1 MIKRVFEKIKTM
13 FLSKAESD
21 FTAMTVIALIVFL
34 VSLGLNYVLNYVNT
48 PDAQRDVMYNWEYL
62 YSNHVQLDS
71 EDHWHTAT
79 VLNPISQEKT
89 GEYLHLITTVKAS
102 DVPRNLVIQADHAPV
117 RVTVNQR
124 EVYNNWYGQTDYV
137 GNNYNAVTIPPSV
150 TDPIIRISLRLPYS
164 ADLQISM
171 GQGAAEAVGQA
182 GVWPWLALGV
192 MGLGALLFLTN
203 TVLLFT
209 RRRNALGFMLAL
221 GIISY
226 GVAACLSQVAKA
238 TYLLNGPEMYG
249 ISIAVLYLSQMIT
262 MISVLMCF
270 KLGVKR
276 YIAPFLLG
284 LLAAGV
290 GIAARSVTVNLITMG
305 VQYAMLF
312 VVSLLMIGPVK
323 ALLKVRIRFA
333 KALSAIVVYFG
344 ICCVASVL
352 VHAVPAFRQTLAAIP
367 FLYVPVVL
375 GFVMCCFVA
384 HLLSD
389 REIEKTELRM
399 DIYDRCID
407 RIPQL
412 IKRIACESDVNAI
425 YMAVAGCVRDMCIH
439 VLGNQTEQNMGVCIG
454 LKTEAGYEVLYE
466 RGLKEC
472 PDFRIIE
479 NRYGQTQEQCVF
491 SQTYF
496 SMIYRKEDR
505 ISAII
510 YFEGI
515 DEILST
521 FFVKAIETVHSVTD
535 VVMLKLQGHGDV
547 EKDTQEIFIRLAKD
561 VESNTGGNETH
572 VDRVSRYTY
581 LILEKMNYPQEVC
594 QLVAS
599 AATLHDIG
607 KIAIPAEITNNY
619 GLLSDKERAI
629 MNKHT
634 EYGRR
639 LLGSFDSEFMRTAAV
654 IAAEHH
660 EQFNGEG
667 YYKKMGKQIDK
678 FARVVSVADVF
689 DALTTKRSYKESWS
703 FTEAINYIYQG
714 AGKKYDP
721 EVVAALEAVIAEIEE
736 DIGE

>member
-1 MIKRVFEKIKTM
+1 MVKRLFEKIKTM

-34 VSLGLNYVLNYVNT
+34 VSLGLNYVLNYVNS
-48 PDAQRDVMYNWEYL
+48 PAAQRDVLYNWEYL

-89 GEYLHLITTVKAS
+89 GDYLHLITTVKAS
-102 DVPRNLVIQADHAPV
+102 DVPRTLVIRTDHAPV
-117 RVTVNQR
+117 KVTINQR

-137 GNNYNAVTIPPSV
+137 GNNYNAITIPPSV
-150 TDPIIRISLRLPYS
+150 TDPTIRISLRLPY
-164 ADLQISM
+164 AATLQISM
-171 GQGAAEAVGQA
+171 GQGPAEAVRQVGA
-182 GVWPWLALGV
+182 WSWLALGV
-192 MGLGALLFLTN
+192 TGLGLVLLVVNFA
-203 TVLLFT
+203 LLFT

-221 GIISY
+221 GIITY
-226 GVAACLSQVAKA
+226 GLAASLSLAANA

-249 ISIAVLYLSQMIT
+249 ISIAVLYLSQTIA
-262 MISVLMCF
+262 MISVLMSF

-284 LLAAGV
+284 LLAAAA
-290 GIAARSVTVNLITMG
+290 GIAARSVSANLITM
-305 VQYAMLF
+305 VAQYAMLF
-312 VVSLLMIGPVK
+312 IVSLLMIGPAK
-323 ALLKVRIRFA
+323 ALLKVRIRFS

-352 VHAVPAFRQTLAAIP
+352 VHTVPEFRQTLAAIP
-367 FLYVPVVL
+367 FIYVPVVL
-375 GFVMCCFVA
+375 GFVLCCYVA

-389 REIEKTELRM
+389 REIEKTELRL
-399 DIYDRCID
+399 DVYDRSID
-407 RIPQL
+407 MIPQL
-412 IKRIACESDVNAI
+412 IKRITCESDANAI
-425 YMAVAGCVRDMCIH
+425 YMAVAGCVRDICVT
-439 VLGNQTEQNMGVCIG
+439 VLGDQTERNMGVCIG

-466 RGLKEC
+466 QGIAER
-472 PDFRIIE
+472 PNFQIIE
-479 NRYGQTQEQCVF
+479 KHYLETEELCIF

-496 SMIYRKEDR
+496 SMIYRDKTR
-505 ISAII
+505 INAII
-510 YFEGI
+510 YFEGF

-535 VVMLKLQGHGDV
+535 VLMLDLQGSSDV
-547 EKDTQEIFIRLAKD
+547 AKDEQEIFIKLAKD

-660 EQFNGEG
+660 EQFDGEG

-689 DALTTKRSYKESWS
+689 DALTTRRSYKESWS
-703 FTEAINYIYQG
+703 FTEAINYIHQG

-736 DIGE
+736 DTGE